1 MGRSLLVALF
11 SGLVFG
17 VGLALAGMLNPSKV
31 TGFLDIFGLWDP
43 SLAFVMAGGIAVNA
57 MGYFLFVRGGKPLFA
72 SSFKLPETVHIDRS
86 LLMGSALF
94 GVGWGLA
101 GLCPGPVVSSLLL
114 NPFDMII
121 FVLIMCAGLKA
132 GAVLKQKF

>member
-57 MGYFLFVRGGKPLFA
+57 MGYFVCQRRKVCLHPLSNFRKLFTLTA
-72 SSFKLPETVHIDRS
+72 

-114 NPFDMII
+114 NPVDMII

>member
-1 MGRSLLVALF
+1 MARSFLVALV

-31 TGFLDIFGLWDP
+31 AGFLDVFGLWDP

-57 MGYFLFVRGGKPLFA
+57 TGYFLFVRGGKPLFS
-72 SSFKLPETVHIDRS
+72 SSFKLPETIQVDRP
-86 LLMGSALF
+86 LLIGSALF
-94 GVGWGLA
+94 GMGWGMA

-114 NPFDMII
+114 NPADMVV

-132 GAVLKQKF
+132 GAVLKQRL

>member
-1 MGRSLLVALF
+1 M
-11 SGLVFG
+11 
-17 VGLALAGMLNPSKV
+17 
-31 TGFLDIFGLWDP
+31 
-43 SLAFVMAGGIAVNA
+43 NA

-72 SSFKLPETVHIDRS
+72 SSFKLPETVYIDRS
-86 LLMGSALF
+86 LLMGSAMF

-114 NPFDMII
+114 NPVDMII

>member
-1 MGRSLLVALF
+1 MGRSFLVALF

-17 VGLALAGMLNPSKV
+17 IGLALAGMLNPSKV

-114 NPFDMII
+114 NPVDMII

>member
-1 MGRSLLVALF
+1 M
-11 SGLVFG
+11 
-17 VGLALAGMLNPSKV
+17 LAWSKV
-31 TGFLDIFGLWDP
+31 CLIRLKSQAFWIFLASGIPTCLCDGRWYRGERYGIF
-43 SLAFVMAGGIAVNA
+43 FVCQRRKALVCI
-57 MGYFLFVRGGKPLFA
+57 
-72 SSFKLPETVHIDRS
+72 SFKLPETIHIDRS

-114 NPFDMII
+114 NPVDMII